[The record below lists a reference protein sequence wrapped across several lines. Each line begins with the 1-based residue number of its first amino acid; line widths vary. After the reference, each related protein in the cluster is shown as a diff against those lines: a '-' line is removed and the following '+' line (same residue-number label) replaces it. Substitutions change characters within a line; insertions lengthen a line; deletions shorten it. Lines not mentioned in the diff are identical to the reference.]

1 VLRALE
7 EGGRV
12 RRGWFVEGLGAA
24 QFALPGAEDRLR
36 AARDRG
42 PEASDAPLESDTLL
56 LAATDPAQPYGALV
70 PWPARESGARPQRA
84 AGALVLLREGRLLA
98 WIGRSE
104 RTVLTFPDEHEPRRT
119 QDLKALAR
127 ALASLVDESGRR
139 ALLVQKL
146 DGGAPSASPLAPYL
160 EAEGFHASHDGLL
173 RRAQP
178 R

>member
-1 VLRALE
+1 
-7 EGGRV
+7 
-12 RRGWFVEGLGAA
+12 
-24 QFALPGAEDRLR
+24 
-36 AARDRG
+36 
-42 PEASDAPLESDTLL
+42 LESDTLL